1 MQQDT
6 LTTLAQIKLAL
17 PNVKSMDRSNLL
29 LLGAPI
35 FEEAIDAVLLEKL
48 EDLKRMR
55 ERLVFID
62 PHDALFLLRGCYA
75 IPKLTYFLRSAPT
88 FKSTATLKE
97 ILRGYIFADVFSS
110 VVINKSVE

>member
-75 IPKLTYFLRSAPT
+75 IPKLPT
-88 FKSTATLKE
+88 F
-97 ILRGYIFADVFSS
+97 
-110 VVINKSVE
+110 